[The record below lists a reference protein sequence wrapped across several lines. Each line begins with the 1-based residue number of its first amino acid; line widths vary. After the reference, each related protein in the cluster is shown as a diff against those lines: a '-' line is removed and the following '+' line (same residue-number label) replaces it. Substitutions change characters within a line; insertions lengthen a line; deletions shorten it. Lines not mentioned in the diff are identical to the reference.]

1 MSVLGRQVPGWVV
14 AALSALMILAVMIPA
29 LSSSAPSREIRL
41 VAKDMAFYLE
51 NDLRTPNPTIT
62 VRAGER
68 VRLTLRNDDR
78 GMTHD
83 FALAAAD
90 AALDPISWN
99 QSAAV
104 TFGAPAQAGTYEY
117 VCRPHQLIMR
127 GAIRVV

>member
-1 MSVLGRQVPGWVV
+1 MSVLGRKVPIWAV

-29 LSSSAPSREIRL
+29 LSSTPAREIRL

-51 NDLRTPNPTIT
+51 SDLHTPNPTIA

-83 FALAAAD
+83 FAFAAVG
-90 AALDPISWN
+90 AALDPVTWN
-99 QSAAV
+99 QSAVV
-104 TFGAPAQAGTYEY
+104 TFDVPARAGSYEY
-117 VCRPHQLIMR
+117 VCRPHQLMMR
-127 GAIRVV
+127 GVIRVD